1 MPLELRIVA
10 DADED
15 DGSGRAVEVRLTAR
29 RRAEEDPI
37 EDSRLFAPGD
47 LPEVLAAVEEFLERH
62 RDALPEPRRCAC
74 RRCDRVFDPDAA
86 EEAADGADP
95 PAARRRPFVCRDCR
109 EGALSAAGTAAETAS
124 LPPPP
129 APEGAKGAG
138 AEVRFL
144 GTGNAYG
151 AAGRLPA
158 AIFLRARGRPRGVL
172 LDAGPGCSAALRREG
187 LASDDLGAVALSH
200 FHGDHFAGLPFLELD
215 AANTGRRDP
224 LTVFAPPGARE
235 RLRALRRCCYASLD
249 PLPFP
254 EPVEEL
260 LPGET
265 APLPAG
271 CGPGSLTAHAAAH
284 QERAW
289 ALGYTLR
296 IGGRT
301 VVYSGDS
308 AWTER
313 MAGIAAGADL
323 LLHECSAL
331 DPLPGHT
338 SLAEIAAAAPGIRAR
353 RTLLVHCD
361 EEVLAAKAPFE
372 CAHDGLR
379 LRI

>member
-1 MPLELRIVA
+1 MPLEVRIVA

-29 RRAEEDPI
+29 RRADEDPV
-37 EDSRLFAPGD
+37 EDSRLFASGD
-47 LPEVLAAVEEFLERH
+47 LPEVLAAVEEFVERH

-74 RRCDRVFDPDAA
+74 RRCDRVFDPAAAA
-86 EEAADGADP
+86 EDDGGSAY
-95 PAARRRPFVCRDCR
+95 PAARRRPFVCRECR
-109 EGALSAAGTAAETAS
+109 EEALAA
-124 LPPPP
+124 P
-129 APEGAKGAG
+129 APGAGRSSPDAGAPNGAG
-138 AEVRFL
+138 AEVVFL

-158 AIFLRARGRPRGVL
+158 AIFLRARGRRRGVL

-187 LASDDLGAVALSH
+187 LTSDDLGAVALSH

-215 AANTGRRDP
+215 AANAGRKDP
-224 LTVFAPPGARE
+224 LAVFAPPGARE
-235 RLRALRRCCYASLD
+235 RVRALRRCCYPSLD

-254 EPVEEL
+254 QPVEEL

-265 APLPAG
+265 APLPPV
-271 CGPGSLTAHAAAH
+271 CGPGSLSARAAAH

-301 VVYSGDS
+301 VIYSGDT
-308 AWTER
+308 AWNER
-313 MAGIAAGADL
+313 TARLAAGADL

-338 SLAEIAAAAPGIRAR
+338 SLREIAADADGIRAR
-353 RTLLVHCD
+353 RTVLVHCD
-361 EEVLAAKAPFE
+361 EEVLAAETPFE

-379 LRI
+379 LGI

>member
-15 DGSGRAVEVRLTAR
+15 DGGGRSVEVRLTAR
-29 RRAEEDPI
+29 RRADEDPI

-47 LPEVLAAVEEFLERH
+47 LPEVLAAVGEFLERH

-74 RRCDRVFDPDAA
+74 RRCDRVFDPEAA
-86 EEAADGADP
+86 EVGGADP
-95 PAARRRPFVCRDCR
+95 AAARRRPFVCRECR
-109 EGALSAAGTAAETAS
+109 EEALAA
-124 LPPPP
+124 
-129 APEGAKGAG
+129 APEAASDARPLSPPEAPGSNAAG
-138 AEVRFL
+138 AEVLFL

-158 AIFLRARGRPRGVL
+158 AIFVRARGEPGGVL

-187 LASDDLGAVALSH
+187 LTQDDLAAVALSH
-200 FHGDHFAGLPFLELD
+200 FHGDHFAGLPFLEL
-215 AANTGRRDP
+215 AASHAGRRDP

-235 RLRALRRCCYASLD
+235 RIRALRRCCYASLD

-254 EPVEEL
+254 EPVVEL

-265 APLPAG
+265 APLPAA

-289 ALGYTLR
+289 ALGCTLR

-301 VVYSGDS
+301 VVYSGDTGWS
-308 AWTER
+308 DR
-313 MAGIAAGADL
+313 MPGTAAGADL
-323 LLHECSAL
+323 LLHECSAVE
-331 DPLPGHT
+331 PLPGHT
-338 SLAEIAAAAPGIRAR
+338 SLTEIAAAAASIRAR

-361 EEVLAAKAPFE
+361 EEVLAAEAPFE

>member
-1 MPLELRIVA
+1 MPLEVRIVA

-29 RRAEEDPI
+29 RRADEDPI

-62 RDALPEPRRCAC
+62 REALPEPGKCAC
-74 RRCDRVFDPDAA
+74 RRCERVFDPDAA
-86 EEAADGADP
+86 AEAAVGPDADP
-95 PAARRRPFVCRDCR
+95 AAARRRPFVCRECR
-109 EGALSAAGTAAETAS
+109 EEALRAAA
-124 LPPPP
+124 PPPDRR
-129 APEGAKGAG
+129 APESSADG

-172 LDAGPGCSAALRREG
+172 LDAGPACSAALRREG
-187 LASDDLGAVALSH
+187 LTTDDLGAVALSH

-215 AANTGRRDP
+215 AARAGRRDP

-260 LPGET
+260 LPGDT
-265 APLPAG
+265 APLPAS
-271 CGPGSLTAHAAAH
+271 CGPGSLTARAAAH

-301 VVYSGDS
+301 VLYSGDTGWS
-308 AWTER
+308 DRT
-313 MAGIAAGADL
+313 AGISAGADL
-323 LLHECSAL
+323 LLHECSAV

-338 SLAEIAAAAPGIRAR
+338 SLAEIAAAAPRIRAG

-361 EEVLAAKAPFE
+361 ESVLAAETPFE